1 MGRTVFMLYLISLS
15 GFTSAISNRSMDP
28 LVSSIAL
35 EFGLPLATAALVITF
50 FALPY
55 SVAQPILGPL
65 GDYYGKGRVLR
76 TCLWALT
83 ISLAFV
89 AWSPSFEVLVA
100 ARFVGGIASGGLMPV
115 ALAMIADRYP
125 PEIRQQAIGR
135 SVAALQTGFLLAA
148 SASGLLAVV
157 FNWRGIYMIALALAA
172 ANAIL
177 VTIFIKEPPA
187 PKKRIQISHITDG
200 YKVIFGNPRA
210 WVCFTAVFLE
220 GMVLNGCFPYI
231 APLLTERGL
240 GGPREAGFIITGVG
254 LGALAFTFMVRT
266 LLKFMTRYQV
276 MMAGGALALMGPFA
290 LAFPLAWPWLTAFFT
305 LTGFGYMMVHNSI
318 HAEVAEIAP
327 QLRASAFAMHSCS
340 LFVGQAIGPI
350 YFAAGMDTIGAS
362 NMLFVNAVV
371 MLLIGPVISVLLS
384 RLHRT
389 HPA

>member
-28 LVSSIAL
+28 
-35 EFGLPLATAALVITF
+35 
-50 FALPY
+50 
-55 SVAQPILGPL
+55 
-65 GDYYGKGRVLR
+65 
-76 TCLWALT
+76 
-83 ISLAFV
+83 
-89 AWSPSFEVLVA
+89 
-100 ARFVGGIASGGLMPV
+100 
-115 ALAMIADRYP
+115 
-125 PEIRQQAIGR
+125 
-135 SVAALQTGFLLAA
+135 
-148 SASGLLAVV
+148 
-157 FNWRGIYMIALALAA
+157 
-172 ANAIL
+172 
-177 VTIFIKEPPA
+177 
-187 PKKRIQISHITDG
+187 
-200 YKVIFGNPRA
+200 
-210 WVCFTAVFLE
+210 
-220 GMVLNGCFPYI
+220 
-231 APLLTERGL
+231 
-240 GGPREAGFIITGVG
+240 
-254 LGALAFTFMVRT
+254 
-266 LLKFMTRYQV
+266 
-276 MMAGGALALMGPFA
+276 